1 MDIANSLLSTSID
14 QNAPSTSIPSTQ
26 EQSPI
31 ISQGVEESQ
40 KTPHFHDD
48 PLHETLYKDSTS
60 QGSSLNLRPSH
71 TRFELFERRVWRC
84 TKNKARL
91 VAKGYRQEEGI
102 DFEELFAPVARIE
115 VIRIFIANVA
125 TKNMTIYHMDVK
137 TTFLN
142 GELREV
148 DYVSQPKGFID
159 PDKPKHVYMLKK
171 ALYGLKQ
178 APRAW
183 YDMLYSFYYH
193 KNSPRGDG
201 RMILESVL
209 NGPLVWPTIVYED
222 GTTRTKKYEELLVT
236 KKLQA
241 DCDLKATNI
250 VLQSL
255 LPDVY
260 AIVNHHKFAK
270 EIWDIV
276 KLLMQGTKLLLQER
290 EFKLYDE
297 FDKFSFVKDE
307 TLYQYYWRFSQL
319 INNINVINMS
329 MRPIQV
335 NTKFLNTVAALRFPS
350 RQQGYCA
357 TGLKEAKTKLC
368 WLDVMIMMKKTKYN
382 KLDAEVEY
390 SKLVSYVLYYKH
402 DKELIL
408 YLRE

>member
-1 MDIANSLLSTSID
+1 
-14 QNAPSTSIPSTQ
+14 
-26 EQSPI
+26 
-31 ISQGVEESQ
+31 
-40 KTPHFHDD
+40 
-48 PLHETLYKDSTS
+48 
-60 QGSSLNLRPSH
+60 
-71 TRFELFERRVWRC
+71 
-84 TKNKARL
+84 
-91 VAKGYRQEEGI
+91 
-102 DFEELFAPVARIE
+102 
-115 VIRIFIANVA
+115 
-125 TKNMTIYHMDVK
+125 
-137 TTFLN
+137 
-142 GELREV
+142 
-148 DYVSQPKGFID
+148 
-159 PDKPKHVYMLKK
+159 
-171 ALYGLKQ
+171 
-178 APRAW
+178 
-183 YDMLYSFYYH
+183 
-193 KNSPRGDG
+193 
-201 RMILESVL
+201 MILESVL

-335 NTKFLNTVAALRFPS
+335 MDFLSAVAALRFPS

-368 WLDVMIMMKKTKYN
+368 CVISSQHAVIPMIDDEET
-382 KLDAEVEY
+382 
-390 SKLVSYVLYYKH
+390 
-402 DKELIL
+402 LIL
-408 YLRE
+408 EEAPRELLKVSLVNTSLKNLKYHLGKFDTMVNKWITPDAITKGEWRDVQT